1 MKAVSWPAILESYGN
16 SVDLLSADTK
26 TLQLLVLNES
36 LHILDIRNT
45 TKSFSIIVPR
55 KGADNS
61 EVESLPEP
69 TYVVPKIKWYE
80 QMVYHQFMVE
90 KADSAVNIEVGPTNP
105 DSELL
110 LFIKHR
116 EKPMY
121 DFFDILIP
129 LKAVKSKLSDTFDI
143 FLSNQVINNRTGF
156 FYAGVVEVNKSQ
168 LLESSEAYLLE
179 QIIINENTSL
189 SNYTAGASNYTLPG
203 IMRDFTTNYSMR
215 IFTSGCY
222 FYDYHKKI
230 WSADGCSVDSANQL
244 MTHCKC
250 NHCMSCL
257 FVSFKK

>member
-1 MKAVSWPAILESYGN
+1 MDV
-16 SVDLLSADTK
+16 
-26 TLQLLVLNES
+26 
-36 LHILDIRNT
+36 RNT

-55 KGADNS
+55 KGSDDSQTEA
-61 EVESLPEP
+61 LPDP

-116 EKPMY
+116 EKPLFDLY
-121 DFFDILIP
+121 DILIP
-129 LKAVKSKLSDTFDI
+129 LRAIKSKFSNSLDI
-143 FLSNQVINNRTGF
+143 FLSNEIINNRTGF
-156 FYAGVVEVNKSQ
+156 FYAGVVEVNRTE
-168 LLESSEAYLLE
+168 LLQSDEAYLLE
-179 QIIINENTSL
+179 EIIVNENMSQTNYTGYK
-189 SNYTAGASNYTLPG
+189 SNYTIPG
-203 IMRDFTTNYSMR
+203 VQREFSTNYSMR

-230 WSADGCSVDSANQL
+230 WSAEGCFVETANQL

-250 NHCMSCL
+250 NHCKFL
-257 FVSFKK
+257 E